1 MIEIFHVSDLHF
13 GQIVPDPDY
22 ERKAKWL
29 LKQIEDRFSIDIEPN
44 TIRYLLV
51 TGDVTQGGSKAQYQ
65 RAKGALSFFKD
76 KVWLTPGNH
85 DWSVVLGNI
94 YRPYCARRFDKFAQE
109 VGFKHAFFGKKPWSQ
124 TFPEPPASAELLV
137 IGLNSCKRLGFWN
150 LSRGKI
156 GRKNLQW
163 LSVELAK
170 PEYEKLPKIVFL
182 HHDPIDSPISIAMA
196 LDDHEEFVKIVE
208 GRALVVAFGHQYG
221 RLPHPA
227 ELPPVTKLQIIKQG
241 TSIGSQAKGLV
252 GGKSNTHY
260 LDADNS
266 VKEHSC
272 YKITVDQQKVDLTVE
287 VFAPPLDTA
296 EAETGRA

>member
-1 MIEIFHVSDLHF
+1 MSEIFHVSDLHF
-13 GQIVPDPDY
+13 GQILPDPDY
-22 ERKAKWL
+22 ERKAESL
-29 LKQIEDRFSIDIEPN
+29 LKQIEKRFSTNTEPN

-51 TGDVTQGGSKAQYQ
+51 TGDITQDGSEAQYQ
-65 RAKGALSFFKD
+65 RAKVALSFFKD

-85 DWSVVLGNI
+85 DWSVFFGNI
-94 YRPYCARRFDKFAQE
+94 YRRSCALRFDKFAQE
-109 VGFKHAFFGKKPWSQ
+109 LGFKHAFFGKKPWSQ
-124 TFPEPPASAELLV
+124 TFPEPPARAELLV

-182 HHDPIDSPISIAMA
+182 HHDPVNTTISIAMS

-208 GRALVVAFGHQYG
+208 ASAQVVAFGHEYG

-227 ELPPVTKLQIIKQG
+227 IAPAVTNLQIFKQG
-241 TSIGSQAKGLV
+241 TSTGCQASRLV
-252 GGKSNTHY
+252 VGDNTHY

-266 VKEHSC
+266 VKAHSC
-272 YKITVDQQKVDLTVE
+272 YKITVGQQGVQLSVE
-287 VFAPPLDTA
+287 VMAAPT
-296 EAETGRA
+296 